1 MQRVQDN
8 LVLNDS
14 IRSRAFFVGF
24 FTILASHTTTGVSD
38 ADFVAYVAAV
48 PTTSNFVWLGN
59 SV

>member
-1 MQRVQDN
+1 M
-8 LVLNDS
+8 LNDS